1 MSIIL
6 DGTNG
11 INTPDVLTNS
21 PLGMGYTT
29 GAGGTVTQATNKST
43 SVTLNKP
50 TGKITMNGAALAAGG
65 EAVFQF
71 NNNLISA
78 KDTLVLGVDAN
89 SMLTAQAVYSF
100 THTVTNSIA
109 YIRVKNIHSS
119 SLSEA
124 VVINFAIVKGATA

>member
-1 MSIIL
+1 
-6 DGTNG
+6 
-11 INTPDVLTNS
+11 
-21 PLGMGYTT
+21 
-29 GAGGTVTQATNKST
+29 
-43 SVTLNKP
+43 
-50 TGKITMNGAALAAGG
+50 MNGAALAAGG

-100 THTVTNSIA
+100 TYTVANSIA

-124 VVINFAIVKGATA
+124 VVINFAIIKGATS